1 MESFRKVIK
10 GWLGKVLL
18 ILFLTPL
25 ALVGIEGYFS
35 GGSKD
40 TATTVNGTDISKKEV
55 EQLTSSLKEQYLAYA
70 NGDETLLN
78 QNFINNKALDTL
90 ISRQL
95 LLQQADKLGIS
106 LSDQQLVHMIQ
117 QQPSFQQNGQFS
129 EALFSN
135 YLKSIGMTNRDFI
148 ENLRKDHALKMLSST
163 FMDYALVSKMDI
175 KQIADLQTE
184 QRTLQLASIKL
195 DDYKRGIK
203 VTDAEVAA
211 YYKKHSSMFK
221 QVTSV
226 DVDYVVLS
234 PANVKGTS
242 TEVSD
247 AEIQQAYNEFVQKE
261 QQAAQP
267 TVKHI
272 LITVD
277 GRTEAEAKK
286 LVEEVAAKIK
296 AGTSFADAATQYS
309 EDPASKAK
317 GGEIAVYQKGVFG
330 DAFDQTVASLKA
342 GQVSAPVKTD
352 YGYHL
357 IETASTAIQ
366 VPSLETEKA
375 RLAEEILKTKNANV
389 FSDTINR
396 INDMVVSSD
405 ALDVISQEVK
415 DAKIQSVSGLTLSS
429 MHPVLSDANVKVK
442 LFNDDVKNGE
452 RNVSSNIQLAN
463 GDVIWVKVRNYH
475 PAGVQTLAEAKAKVT
490 AKLIEQKAVEVA
502 KAKIQNTL
510 NEFKSKPAASVNKTG
525 LNFVAAGTFT
535 RADGMLKREIQRVAF
550 SLVAPKEG
558 FWSVTTANLPN
569 ELVVVAVTNVNKT
582 TSSALTDD
590 QLAELSKLYQQ
601 LRGQQEF
608 DDYTRYLKE
617 QAKIK

>member
-267 TVKHI
+267 AVKHI

-535 RADGMLKREIQRVAF
+535 RADGMLKREIQRAAF

>member
-267 TVKHI
+267 AVKHI

-357 IETASTAIQ
+357 IETTSTAVQ

-429 MHPVLSDANVKVK
+429 IHPVLSDANVKVK

-510 NEFKSKPAASVNKTG
+510 KEFKSKPAASVNKTG

-535 RADGMLKREIQRVAF
+535 RADGMLKREIQRAAF

>member
-163 FMDYALVSKMDI
+163 FMDYALVSEMDI

-429 MHPVLSDANVKVK
+429 IHPVLSDANVKVK

-490 AKLIEQKAVEVA
+490 AKLIEQKAVEAA

-510 NEFKSKPAASVNKTG
+510 NEFKLKPAASVNKTG
-525 LNFVAAGTFT
+525 LNFVATGTFT
-535 RADGMLKREIQRVAF
+535 RADGMLKREIQRAAF

>member
-267 TVKHI
+267 AVKHI

-357 IETASTAIQ
+357 IETASTAVQ

-415 DAKIQSVSGLTLSS
+415 DAKIQSVNGLTLSS
-429 MHPVLSDANVKVK
+429 IHPVLSDANVKVK

-490 AKLIEQKAVEVA
+490 AKLIEQKAVEAA

-510 NEFKSKPAASVNKTG
+510 NEFKLKPAASVNKTG
-525 LNFVAAGTFT
+525 LNFVATGTFT
-535 RADGMLKREIQRVAF
+535 RADGMLKREIQRAAF

>member
-267 TVKHI
+267 AVKHI

-429 MHPVLSDANVKVK
+429 IHPVLSDANVKVK

-475 PAGVQTLAEAKAKVT
+475 PAGVQTLTEAKAKVT
-490 AKLIEQKAVEVA
+490 AKLIEQKAVEAA

-535 RADGMLKREIQRVAF
+535 RADGMLKREIQRAAF

>member
-234 PANVKGTS
+234 PANVKGSS

-535 RADGMLKREIQRVAF
+535 RADGMLKREIQRAAF

>member
-267 TVKHI
+267 AVKHI

-277 GRTEAEAKK
+277 GRTEAKAKK

-415 DAKIQSVSGLTLSS
+415 DAKIQSVNGLTLSS
-429 MHPVLSDANVKVK
+429 IHPVLSDANVKVK

>member
-163 FMDYALVSKMDI
+163 FMDYALVSEMDI

-286 LVEEVAAKIK
+286 LVEEIATKIK

-475 PAGVQTLAEAKAKVT
+475 PAGVQTLTEAKAKVT
-490 AKLIEQKAVEVA
+490 AKLIEQKAVEAA

-535 RADGMLKREIQRVAF
+535 RADGMLKREIQRAAF

>member
-163 FMDYALVSKMDI
+163 FTDYALVSKMDI

-267 TVKHI
+267 AVKHI

-415 DAKIQSVSGLTLSS
+415 DAKIQSVNGLTLSS
-429 MHPVLSDANVKVK
+429 IHPVLSDANVKVK

-525 LNFVAAGTFT
+525 LNFVATGTFT
-535 RADGMLKREIQRVAF
+535 RADGMLKREIQRAAF

>member
-415 DAKIQSVSGLTLSS
+415 DAKIQSVNGLTLSS
-429 MHPVLSDANVKVK
+429 IHPVLSDANVKVK

-535 RADGMLKREIQRVAF
+535 RADGMLKREIQRAAF

>member
-296 AGTSFADAATQYS
+296 AGMNFAQAAAQYS
-309 EDPASKAK
+309 DDTESKAK
-317 GGEIAVYQKGVFG
+317 GGVIEAYEKGVFG
-330 DAFDQTVASLKA
+330 DAFDQAVASLKST
-342 GQVSAPVKTD
+342 QVSAPVKTQ

-357 IETASTAIQ
+357 IETEVASVKI
-366 VPSLETEKA
+366 PSFEAEKP
-375 RLAEEILKTKNANV
+375 RLLAELQKNKSANA
-389 FSDTINR
+389 FSDTVN
-396 INDMVVSSD
+396 NLNEMVVGSD
-405 ALDVISQEVK
+405 ALDVVAQEVK
-415 DAKIQSVSGLTLSS
+415 GVTVQSVKGMTLSTQ
-429 MHPVLSDANVKVK
+429 HPVLSDSNVKVK
-442 LFNDDVKNGE
+442 LFNDDVKNGD
-452 RNVSSNIQLAN
+452 RNASSSIQLSN
-463 GDVIWVKVRNYH
+463 GDTVWIKVRDYH
-475 PAGVQTLAEAKAKVT
+475 ASGVQNLTEATPRVT
-490 AKLIEQKAVEVA
+490 VQLIEQKASDAA
-502 KAKIQNTL
+502 KAKIQSTL
-510 NEFKSKPAASVNKTG
+510 NSFKSQPAAAVLAQSKMA
-525 LNFVAAGTFT
+525 FESAGVFT
-535 RADGMLKREIQRVAF
+535 RSQGLKREIERVAF
-550 SLVAPKEG
+550 SLAAPKAG
-558 FWSVTTANLPN
+558 MWSLSTASLPN
-569 ELVVVAVTNVNKT
+569 ELVVVAVSNVNKT
-582 TSSALTDD
+582 TSNALND
-590 QLAELSKLYQQ
+590 QQLSELSKLYQQ
-601 LRGQQEF
+601 LRGQQEL
-608 DDYTRYLKE
+608 DDYTEYLKSH
-617 QAKIK
+617 AKIK

>member
-429 MHPVLSDANVKVK
+429 IHPVLSDANVKVK

-535 RADGMLKREIQRVAF
+535 RADGMLKREIQRAAF

-569 ELVVVAVTNVNKT
+569 ELVVVAVTSVNKT

>member
-267 TVKHI
+267 AVKHI

-429 MHPVLSDANVKVK
+429 IHPVLSDANVKVK

-490 AKLIEQKAVEVA
+490 AKLIEQKAVEAA

-535 RADGMLKREIQRVAF
+535 RADGMLKREIQRAAF

>member
-357 IETASTAIQ
+357 IETASTAVQ

-429 MHPVLSDANVKVK
+429 IHPVLSDANVKVK

-535 RADGMLKREIQRVAF
+535 RADGMLKREIQRAAF

>member
-247 AEIQQAYNEFVQKE
+247 AEIQQAYNQFVQKE

-267 TVKHI
+267 AVKHI

-429 MHPVLSDANVKVK
+429 IHPVLSDANVKVK